1 MLNLGVSKSPHRLD
15 LFKTEE
21 YNGYVIILYHEEVR
35 RQRSLHVEMMTGADW
50 RTQLIREG
58 KRLV

>member
-1 MLNLGVSKSPHRLD
+1 MFSSGVSKRPHRLD

-35 RQRSLHVEMMTGADW
+35 RQRSLHVETMT
-50 RTQLIREG
+50 EEH
-58 KRLV
+58 

>member
-1 MLNLGVSKSPHRLD
+1 MLNLGVSKSTHRLD

-35 RQRSLHVEMMTGADW
+35 RQRSFHVEMMTEAN
-50 RTQLIREG
+50 
-58 KRLV
+58 